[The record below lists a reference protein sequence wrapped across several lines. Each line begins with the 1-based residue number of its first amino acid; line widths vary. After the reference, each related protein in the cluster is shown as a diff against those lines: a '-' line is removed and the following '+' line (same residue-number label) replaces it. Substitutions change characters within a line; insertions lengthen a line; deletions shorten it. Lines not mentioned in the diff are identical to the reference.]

1 MSRKSSNPLAL
12 AVLSCLFE
20 RPMHPYEIATTLRE
34 RHKDES
40 IKLNYGSLYA
50 VVEGLERRGLIA
62 AAETMRQGN
71 RPERTVYRLT
81 DAGRVELIDWL
92 SELLSVPVK
101 EFTQFEAG
109 LSLLPVLP
117 PEDALKLLEERRERL
132 EVDVAQ
138 AASLRSLIEP
148 KLPRLFFVEAEYRWK
163 LKEAELDW
171 LRGLIADIAENRLE
185 GLERWRGFHA
195 DPNPASNREPAKP
208 GEVSELSRQHP
219 SSER

>member
-20 RPMHPYEIATTLRE
+20 RPMHPYEMATTLRE

-50 VVEGLERRGLIA
+50 VVEGLQRRRLIVA
-62 AAETMRQGN
+62 SETLREGN

-92 SELLSVPVK
+92 SELLSEPAK

-109 LSLLPVLP
+109 LSLMPVLP
-117 PEDALKLLEERRERL
+117 PEDVVRLLEERRKRL
-132 EVDVAQ
+132 EIEIAQ
-138 AASLRSLIEP
+138 AASLRGLLSPE
-148 KLPRLFFVEAEYRWK
+148 LPRLFFVEAEYRWK
-163 LKEAELDW
+163 LKEAELDFVRA
-171 LRGLIADIAENRLE
+171 LIDDIVSGKLGGLDF
-185 GLERWRGFHA
+185 WRGVHA
-195 DPNPASNREPAKP
+195 ALAKGEPP
-208 GEVSELSRQHP
+208 PTLPEQD
-219 SSER
+219 

>member
-20 RPMHPYEIATTLRE
+20 RPMHPYEMATTLRE

-50 VVEGLERRGLIA
+50 VVEGLERRGLVA
-62 AAETMRQGN
+62 AAETLRQGN

-81 DAGRVELIDWL
+81 DAGRVELVDWL
-92 SELLSVPVK
+92 SELLSVPAK

-117 PEDALKLLEERRERL
+117 PEDVVRLLEERRQRL
-132 EVDVAQ
+132 EIEIAQ
-138 AASLRSLIEP
+138 AASLRGLIEP
-148 KLPRLFFVEAEYRWK
+148 KIPRLFYVEAEYRGK
-163 LKEAELDW
+163 LKEAELDFV
-171 LRGLIADIAENRLE
+171 RALIADIASDRLE
-185 GLERWRGFHA
+185 GIDYWRKAQEQMAKG
-195 DPNPASNREPAKP
+195 EPVEPFVEGKA
-208 GEVSELSRQHP
+208 
-219 SSER
+219 

>member
-50 VVEGLERRGLIA
+50 VVEGLQRRRLVV
-62 AAETMRQGN
+62 AAETMREGN

-81 DAGRVELIDWL
+81 DAGRIELVDWL
-92 SELLSVPVK
+92 SELLSEPAK

-109 LSLLPVLP
+109 LSLMAVLA
-117 PEDALKLLEERRERL
+117 PEDAVKCLEGRRGRL
-132 EVDVAQ
+132 EIELAQ
-138 AASLRSLIEP
+138 ARSLRELLGS
-148 KLPRLFFVEAEYRWK
+148 KLPRLFWVEGEYRWK
-163 LKEAELDW
+163 LKEAELAFVEK
-171 LRGLIADIAENRLE
+171 LIADITAGTLE
-185 GLERWRGFHA
+185 GLAFWRDTHGRLA
-195 DPNPASNREPAKP
+195 A
-208 GEVSELSRQHP
+208 GEAPMKFE
-219 SSER
+219 

>member
-1 MSRKSSNPLAL
+1 MSRKFQNPLAL

-20 RPMHPYEIATTLRE
+20 RPMHPYEIGTTLRE

-50 VVEGLERRGLIA
+50 VVEGLQRRGLIV
-62 AAETMRQGN
+62 AAETMRHGN

-92 SELLSVPVK
+92 SGLLAEPAK

-117 PEDALKLLEERRERL
+117 PEDALKLLEERRNRL
-132 EVDVAQ
+132 EIELVQ
-138 AASLRSLIEP
+138 AKSVRGHIEP
-148 KLPRLFFVEAEYRWK
+148 KLPRLFFIEAEYRWK
-163 LKEAELDW
+163 LKEAELEW
-171 LRGLIADIAENRLE
+171 VQELIADIASGKLE
-185 GLERWRGFHA
+185 GLAFWRKFHETGIKGAELA
-195 DPNPASNREPAKP
+195 DWK
-208 GEVSELSRQHP
+208 GGDG
-219 SSER
+219 

>member
-1 MSRKSSNPLAL
+1 MSRKSQNPLAL

-50 VVEGLERRGLIA
+50 VVEGLQRRGHIV

-71 RPERTVYRLT
+71 RPERTIYRLT

-92 SELLSVPVK
+92 SGLLSEPVK

-109 LSLLPVLP
+109 LSLLPVLS
-117 PEDALKLLEERRERL
+117 PEDAVRLLEERRERL
-132 EVDVAQ
+132 EVETAQ
-138 AASLRSLIEP
+138 AASLRGLIEP
-148 KLPRLFFVEAEYRWK
+148 KIPRLFYVEAEYRWK
-163 LKEAELDW
+163 LKEAELDFV
-171 LRGLIADIAENRLE
+171 RALIADIRANRLE
-185 GLERWRGFHA
+185 GLDFWRGFHKEGGA
-195 DPNPASNREPAKP
+195 DAAGAPTKP
-208 GEVSELSRQHP
+208 GEGEG
-219 SSER
+219 

>member
-20 RPMHPYEIATTLRE
+20 RPMHPYEMATTLRE

-50 VVEGLERRGLIA
+50 VVEGLQRRRLIVA
-62 AAETMRQGN
+62 SETMREGN

-92 SELLSVPVK
+92 SELLSEPTK

-109 LSLLPVLP
+109 LSLMPVLS
-117 PEDALKLLEERRERL
+117 PEDVVKLLDERRKRL
-132 EVDVAQ
+132 EIEIAQ
-138 AASLRSLIEP
+138 AASLRGLLSPE
-148 KLPRLFFVEAEYRWK
+148 LPRLFYVEAEYRSR
-163 LKEAELDW
+163 LKEAELAFV
-171 LRGLIADIAENRLE
+171 RSLIDDIATGKLE
-185 GLERWRGFHA
+185 GLDLWRGFHT
-195 DPNPASNREPAKP
+195 DIAKP
-208 GEVSELSRQHP
+208 EGAPAPDTAAKRE
-219 SSER
+219 SERG

>member
-34 RHKDES
+34 RHKDQS

-117 PEDALKLLEERRERL
+117 PQDALKLLEERRERL
-132 EVDVAQ
+132 EIEVAQ

-171 LRGLIADIAENRLE
+171 LRGLIVDIAEDRLE
-185 GLERWRGFHA
+185 GLERWRGFHGDLNA
-195 DPNPASNREPAKP
+195 A
-208 GEVSELSRQHP
+208 GEEK
-219 SSER
+219 